1 MYIERVPNRNSPP
14 AVLLRESYR
23 EGDRVKKR
31 TIANL
36 SSLPNDVID
45 NLKLAL
51 KGGKTIENIE
61 GAIEIERSLPHGHIS
76 AVLGTLK
83 KIGLDKILGKEQP
96 YLISLVISLIVSRI
110 VNPCSKLATSRN
122 LNSETT
128 DSSLGKIMGLEN
140 VKEDDLYQ
148 ALDWLAENQERIEN
162 QLAQK
167 HLQSG
172 SLVLYDLT
180 STYLEGEACPLGKYG
195 YSRDRKKGY
204 TQIVFGLLCDE
215 KGCPIAVEVFSGNTN
230 DASTIKQQIEKVR
243 NRFGIESVTWVG
255 DRSCSG
261 GKENCI

>member
-23 EGDRVKKR
+23 EGNRVKKR

-36 SSLPNDVID
+36 SSLPDDVID

-110 VNPCSKLATSRN
+110 VNPCS
-122 LNSETT
+122 
-128 DSSLGKIMGLEN
+128 G
-140 VKEDDLYQ
+140 DDLTILFKQ
-148 ALDWLAENQERIEN
+148 FV
-162 QLAQK
+162 K
-167 HLQSG
+167 MGSG
-172 SLVLYDLT
+172 D
-180 STYLEGEACPLGKYG
+180 
-195 YSRDRKKGY
+195 
-204 TQIVFGLLCDE
+204 F
-215 KGCPIAVEVFSGNTN
+215 FS
-230 DASTIKQQIEKVR
+230 KP
-243 NRFGIESVTWVG
+243 
-255 DRSCSG
+255 
-261 GKENCI
+261 